1 MGRLREAMNGKEN
14 PLELIVM
21 CAVMI
26 VLSLLG
32 IVGGLSRGLLGN
44 MDGILLLGICLMI
57 ALISALLLFILAKEQ
72 GWIGKHKSE
81 DGPAATAK

>member
-1 MGRLREAMNGKEN
+1 MNGKEN
-14 PLELIVM
+14 PLELLVM

-44 MDGILLLGICLMI
+44 MDGILLLGVCLMI
-57 ALISALLLFILAKEQ
+57 LLVSALLLFSLAKEQ
-72 GWIGKHKSE
+72 SWIGKHNSE
-81 DGPAATAK
+81 DGAAPPRQSK

>member
-14 PLELIVM
+14 PLELTVM

-72 GWIGKHKSE
+72 GWLGKHKSE
-81 DGPAATAK
+81 DAPAATAK

>member
-1 MGRLREAMNGKEN
+1 MNGKEN
-14 PLELIVM
+14 PLELMVM

-57 ALISALLLFILAKEQ
+57 ALISALLLFILAKQQ
-72 GWIGKHKSE
+72 GWFGKHKSE
-81 DGPAATAK
+81 DAPAATAK

>member
-1 MGRLREAMNGKEN
+1 MNGKEN
-14 PLELIVM
+14 PLELLVM

-44 MDGILLLGICLMI
+44 MDGILLLGVCLMI
-57 ALISALLLFILAKEQ
+57 LLVSALLLFSLAK
-72 GWIGKHKSE
+72 
-81 DGPAATAK
+81 